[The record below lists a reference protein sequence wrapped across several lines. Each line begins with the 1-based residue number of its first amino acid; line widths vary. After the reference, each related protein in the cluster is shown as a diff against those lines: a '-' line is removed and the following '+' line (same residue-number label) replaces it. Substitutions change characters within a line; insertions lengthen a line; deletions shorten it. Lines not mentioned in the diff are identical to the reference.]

1 LEEEAMAKYDVKFSC
16 GHTEVEEL
24 FGKYSDRERRIAYW
38 EKYGVCSECYREQKR
53 IEAEAEAEKNGLQE
67 KEVSYKEY
75 KQNYADCKTVPGSY
89 NGETKTIKIYCK

>member
-1 LEEEAMAKYDVKFSC
+1 MAKYDVKFSC
-16 GHTEVEEL
+16 GHTEVKEL
-24 FGKYSDRERRIAYW
+24 FGPTKDRYSKIEYW
-38 EKYGVCSECYREQKR
+38 EKYGICTECYREQKK
-53 IEAEAEAEKNGLQE
+53 AEAKIEAEKNGLQE